1 VRHGPGGM
9 HPAGRAG
16 RWVPVLLV
24 LLLSS
29 SPAAAQD
36 TPEDAP
42 RGRSLFGSVFD
53 RLPAEEPV
61 SRVRIDGNI
70 RVEEDAIRVHL
81 QTQEGRPF
89 DQAAVDEDIK
99 SIYAMGFFDKVDAD
113 VTKDRKGAVVTFR
126 VVERPLVR
134 NVTVEGNEKLKKEEI
149 EGALRIRPHTIL
161 DPEKAR
167 QGIDAAR
174 KLYADKGYLDARIT
188 YDTVP
193 VGENEVDV
201 RYTVTESSP
210 VRVQDIEFEGNEAF
224 SSRKLRSLMQT
235 KEAWILTPITGAG
248 NLNTDVLRADME
260 RLTAW
265 YYDNGYVT
273 ARIDEPKVER
283 RGDGLAVVVKIDEGP
298 QFKIGRVEITG
309 AGVPQEDLQLPPDMA
324 TKPGEVFSAGALRD
338 DVQRLTERLS
348 EGGFAFANIEPATD
362 IDPEE
367 KVVNID
373 FQVERGSPVTV
384 DRIEVTGNS
393 KTRDYVIRREM
404 RLQEQEL
411 FSATKLRKSREALQR
426 VGFFQEVNITTRKSP
441 VADDRMDVVVD
452 VKEAQTGSFSAG
464 AGFSSADS
472 LLFNV
477 RIQENNLF
485 GRGQRLVANVDVG
498 SIRRNIILSFT
509 EPYFRGTP
517 LTVGFDAFSWRLAF
531 EDFDRTGTGAS
542 VQVTY
547 PLTAFGWESLWGI
560 PLDEV
565 RIGADYRIERAKISD
580 VGFDAPVDI
589 REAEGTSTI
598 SSVTP
603 RISRNTL
610 NHFFDPT
617 AGSAQDLS
625 VEIAGLGGER
635 FVKAEARTRW
645 YYTFLRSKTFGD
657 FTYSLGASGAYGV
670 GDAGVSGNELPLFE
684 RYFPG
689 GINSIRG
696 FEPRTLGPRQSRKN
710 TRGQAFTSAPV
721 GGSSQLILNNEIIFP
736 LVQGIGL
743 KGVVFFDAGNAYGGN
758 QNDLIDDARYAAGG
772 GLRWLSPLGP
782 LRVELGFPFNTKPGD
797 QEQLLLFSFG
807 GPFQF

>member
-1 VRHGPGGM
+1 VTSWCRVHLTL
-9 HPAGRAG
+9 
-16 RWVPVLLV
+16 WLLAMAMTLGV
-24 LLLSS
+24 SLV
-29 SPAAAQD
+29 AAQEGREEAPAL
-36 TPEDAP
+36 PE
-42 RGRSLFGSVFD
+42 RGSSVE
-53 RLPAEEPV
+53 AAPV
-61 SRVRIDGNI
+61 SRVRIEGNI

-81 QTQEGRPF
+81 QTQEGKPF
-89 DQAAVDEDIK
+89 DRNALDEDIK
-99 SIYAMGFFDKVDAD
+99 SIYAMGFFDQVNAD
-113 VTKDRKGAVVTFR
+113 VTPERKGVVVTFK
-126 VVERPLVR
+126 VTERPLVR
-134 NVTVEGNEKLKKEEI
+134 NVTVEGNEKLKKEEL

-167 QGIDAAR
+167 QGIEAAR
-174 KLYADKGYLDARIT
+174 KLYADKGYLDAKIT
-188 YDTVP
+188 YDTTP

-201 RYTVTESSP
+201 TYTVTESAP
-210 VRVQDIEFEGNEAF
+210 VRVKNIEFEGNNAF
-224 SSRKLRSLMQT
+224 SSRKLRSLLQT
-235 KEAWILTPITGAG
+235 KEEWLLTPFTGAG
-248 NLNTDVLRADME
+248 NLNKDVLRTDVE

-273 ARIDEPKVER
+273 VRIEEPKVER
-283 RGDGLAVVVKIDEGP
+283 REEGLAVVIKIDEGE
-298 QFKIGRVEITG
+298 QFKIGKVEI
-309 AGVPQEDLQLPPDMA
+309 AGKDLSEDQTQLPPNLA
-324 TKPGEVFSAGALRD
+324 TKPGEVFSASALRD
-338 DVQRLTERLS
+338 DVQLLTERLS
-348 EGGFAFANIEPATD
+348 EGGYAFANIDPATEVVPD
-362 IDPEE
+362 EQ
-367 KVVNID
+367 VVNVT

-393 KTRDYVIRREM
+393 KTRDYVIRREL

-426 VGFFQEVNITTRKSP
+426 LGFFQEVNVTTRKSP
-441 VADDRMDVVVD
+441 VAEDRMDVVVD

-485 GRGQRLVANVDVG
+485 GRGQRLVANVDIG
-498 SIRRNIILSFT
+498 SIRRNVILSFT

-542 VQVTY
+542 VNFTY
-547 PLTAFGWESLWGI
+547 PVTALGWNSIWGI
-560 PLDEV
+560 PLEDL
-565 RIGADYRIERAKISD
+565 RIGADYRIERATISN

-598 SSVTP
+598 SSITP

-610 NHFFDPT
+610 NHYFDPT

-625 VEIAGLGGER
+625 VEVAGLGGEH
-635 FVKAEARTRW
+635 FVKADARTRW
-645 YYTFLRSKTFGD
+645 YYTFLHSKTFGD
-657 FTYSLGASGAYGV
+657 FTYSLGATGGYGTGNTGV
-670 GDAGVSGNELPLFE
+670 NGDELPLFE

-696 FEPRTLGPRQSRKN
+696 FAPRTLGPRQFTKN
-710 TRGQAFTSAPV
+710 TRGTPFTSAPV
-721 GGSSQLILNNEIIFP
+721 GGTSQIILNNEVIFP

-743 KGVVFFDAGNAYGGN
+743 KGVVFVDAGNAYGGD
-758 QNDLIDDARYAAGG
+758 QNNIISDARYSTGG
-772 GLRWLSPLGP
+772 GVRWLSPLGP
-782 LRVELGFPFNTKPGD
+782 LRVELGVPFNTQPHD
-797 QEQLLLFSFG
+797 QKQLILFSFG